1 MDRNPSIAFLQETWL
16 KTKKSH
22 VTALVKDYGY
32 VLIHNIRK
40 NREKELGGGVGILLK
55 NDMKYKRLNQGQ
67 FTSFEHTILKVGV
80 GNNKSLLVI
89 SIYRVLFV
97 PVGVFLEE
105 VVKLFENLV
114 ALKDDIL
121 LAGDINIHMD
131 TDEYFTNK
139 FKDILDTFNIVQHV
153 KFPTHIQ
160 GHTLAIIATFGE
172 SPCVTDV
179 EANEY
184 DISHHHLIDF
194 QLSIVSESKSS
205 KEIMGRKLKD
215 VDIEEFMKEVKERVQ
230 ISDTGF
236 GENMKLYNTVLGD
249 LVEQK
254 APLQKISIK
263 TVSSAPW
270 FDTEYKELRRL
281 RRKAEKAY
289 KKTKSLEDKEN
300 FIKLRKQ
307 TTQLAHNKKCKHYGD
322 KLKGNNRH
330 LFPSINKLLDNEQ
343 EEVLPEADSDRELA
357 NRFLKYFTEK
367 IEKIRQTFPKDNP
380 DLNLRMPA
388 PAGKLREFEPATEEE
403 IREIVVEYGM
413 KCSPEDPIPASLLKK
428 TDLDVFIPIWTK
440 LVNLSLGEGSMDC
453 LKSGVLYPLIK
464 QLDDITDKDNEK
476 NYRPVTNLQFVGKLI
491 ERIVKKRVN
500 KHLVEQELESDFE
513 HGYKEGHSTETLL
526 VKAVNDLLQSC
537 DNGLPSVIMLL
548 DLSAAFDTVDQEKL
562 LRILEEEIG
571 IEGTAL
577 KWFRAFITDR
587 TQRVKIRDEYS
598 ETGSLVYGEAQG
610 SVLGPPLFNIY
621 IRSLKKHVEP
631 SKFSIFGFADDHQL
645 IKTFL
650 PVMQVEALDG
660 DINRCFELITEWMN
674 SFYLR
679 LNATKTKILV
689 ICPPSMRNNIKIQGT
704 FINGSCIRFDEWAK
718 NLGVVLDNELSFK
731 EHIGKIVSSC
741 FVVIRKL
748 SKIRDFLTYEEL
760 RTAVSTYVFSVLDY
774 CNALFFGIQTELIDK
789 MQSVQNSAARLVKGK
804 SGFRGST
811 AEFIRNC
818 HWLRIKERIV
828 FKICLLVHKCLYG
841 AAPKCLKEMLRYV
854 GSKRTMKLVQPTFKG
869 SYGARSFGRVGPKLW
884 NLLPL
889 RIRMEEDVVQF
900 KKQLKTFLFD
910 GFPDFEQKIYE
921 C

>member
-1 MDRNPSIAFLQETWL
+1 
-16 KTKKSH
+16 
-22 VTALVKDYGY
+22 
-32 VLIHNIRK
+32 
-40 NREKELGGGVGILLK
+40 
-55 NDMKYKRLNQGQ
+55 
-67 FTSFEHTILKVGV
+67 
-80 GNNKSLLVI
+80 
-89 SIYRVLFV
+89 
-97 PVGVFLEE
+97 
-105 VVKLFENLV
+105 
-114 ALKDDIL
+114 
-121 LAGDINIHMD
+121 
-131 TDEYFTNK
+131 
-139 FKDILDTFNIVQHV
+139 
-153 KFPTHIQ
+153 
-160 GHTLAIIATFGE
+160 
-172 SPCVTDV
+172 
-179 EANEY
+179 
-184 DISHHHLIDF
+184 
-194 QLSIVSESKSS
+194 
-205 KEIMGRKLKD
+205 MGRKLKD